1 MEKKFYELTNP
12 QKSILLTEQFYDN
25 TSINNICGT
34 AIMNA
39 KLDFSLL
46 EQAIN
51 LLVKNNDS
59 FRLQLELVNNEV
71 KQYLT
76 TYTPFQV
83 ELIELTSKEAL
94 PSLENSLIQKHFSLY
109 QSCLFAFKMF
119 RFPNGTGGFMA
130 NVHHIISDSWTLGL
144 LSKEIVNNYIALSK
158 QEEII
163 TNPEFSY
170 LHYIQD
176 EKEYLESNKF
186 KKDEE
191 YWTNLFQTVPEVA
204 SIPSRY
210 AKMSSITSSIAKRC
224 SFSIPTQLMT
234 GIQSLCNSLNITAFN
249 FFIAVYSIYI
259 AKICNLDDFVLATPI
274 LNRTNFKQKNT
285 SGMFINIAPFR
296 ITIPENSTFSEFVGQ
311 IAKNSIGMLR
321 HQRYPYEYILENL
334 RKQDHSLPN
343 LYNIL
348 LSYQITKATEEEEIS
363 YETNWV
369 FNQHTADDIDIHLYD
384 LNSSSQIAISYDY
397 KISKYSSED
406 ITCIHERILHII
418 EQIIQ
423 NANISLEHIELVT
436 PSEKALVLN
445 TYNHTS
451 IEYDKNKS
459 IINFFEE
466 KVLQKPNEPA
476 ITFKGKTLTY
486 QELNEK
492 ANSLAFALRQANVE
506 NNSIVG
512 IMTNRS
518 MEMLISILA
527 VLKAGGAYIPIDP
540 DYPQDRIEYMLTD
553 SKATLLLTQKTLESK
568 VNCQNTILVDLDNQ
582 LYSTNKTNLKNISK
596 PDDLS
601 YLIYTSGSTGKPKGV
616 MLTQKNLSNFYASML
631 QTIAYLKDGQAH
643 SIVSITTLSFDIFG
657 FETLISLCS
666 GLHLYITDY
675 YEQKVSEQL
684 ETLIKENEIEIIQTT
699 PSVMRFHLDNLV
711 NSSDLASL
719 KYVMLA
725 GEQLPKALVDR
736 IKALVPNCT
745 IYNGYGPSETTIFS
759 SIQDVTN
766 LDSINIGR
774 PIGNTQFY
782 ILDKHQNVLPPY
794 CVGEIYIAGEG
805 VGKGYLYQPELTK
818 ASFLPNP
825 FHTHSPLYKTG
836 DLGMWIDGGFVEC
849 KGRIDHQVKL
859 RGLRVELGEIENKI
873 NTFQNNHN
881 TKSAVIVKKENGKDT
896 LYAFI
901 ESATNFNLADLKSH
915 LLKNLPNYMLP
926 SHFVLIPK
934 LPQTPNGKIDRKIL
948 QTYQDTTILDNKQT
962 YQPPR
967 NDLETAIVNTI
978 ATKLHIE
985 NFGIDNNIF
994 DYGADSLAIISILTD
1009 LFQYNLNL
1017 KVYDFYKYP
1026 TIRQLYDNLLI
1037 EEKRKENLEISRYNK
1052 ITQIVRT
1059 FTTNTAC
1066 QPTFEKKIILL
1077 TGATGFLGS
1086 HLLAQLLNCPEK
1098 LNKIYCFIR
1107 SKSNIDPTKRLLDKF
1122 HFYFGSQYD
1131 SLINQY
1137 VRVIPSEIVKEG
1149 FGLKKEQLEEIA
1161 TNVDLVIHSAAN
1173 VKHYG
1178 KYEDFE
1184 MANVTATKN
1193 IIKFCFAHNIPLHYI
1208 STMTV
1213 SGNYLLAQNDMSIT
1227 FNENSFFENQNF
1239 DQNVYSKSKL
1249 LAEAEIIE
1257 NMENGLKATI
1267 YRMGDLL
1274 GRYVDGGFQ
1283 ENIDKNATYL
1293 RLKSIMDIGCIP
1305 DTIANNPLEF
1315 TPIDCAAKAVTTI
1328 IWSTAPHNRIF
1339 NIYNPN
1345 MIVTDNL
1352 INYINKLGYMV
1363 HIVSKEDFM
1372 NTIHLLSS
1380 DVNNQQKLS
1389 GIINDFTKD
1398 NDLVYSHIIK
1408 QDNTITCEYLKNLGF
1423 IWPNLSLDYI
1433 SKLITYMK
1441 TVGFIQ

>member
-1 MEKKFYELTNP
+1 MEKNFYELTNP
-12 QKSILLTEQFYDN
+12 QKSILLTEQFYSN

-34 AIMNA
+34 AILKT

-46 EQAIN
+46 EKAMN

-76 TYTPFQV
+76 AYSPFQI
-83 ELIELTSKEAL
+83 ELIDVNTKEDL
-94 PSLENSLIQKHFSLY
+94 PALENSLIQKHFPLY

-119 RFPNGTGGFMA
+119 RFPDGTGGFSV

-144 LSKEIVNNYIALSK
+144 LSKEIVNNYIALLK
-158 QEEII
+158 QEEI
-163 TNPEFSY
+163 TANPEFSY
-170 LHYIQD
+170 LNYIQD

-191 YWTNLFQTVPEVA
+191 YWNNIFQSVPEIA

-210 AKMSSITSSIAKRC
+210 TQTTSITSSIAKRC
-224 SFSIPTQLMT
+224 SFSIPAQLMN
-234 GIQSLCNSLNITAFN
+234 GINTLCSSLNITAFN
-249 FFIAVYSIYI
+249 FFMAVYSIYI
-259 AKICNLDDFVLATPI
+259 SKICNLNDFVLATPI

-296 ITIPENSTFSEFVGQ
+296 ITIPQGITFADFVSQ

-321 HQRYPYEYILENL
+321 HQRYPYEYVLENL

-348 LSYQITKATEEEEIS
+348 LSYQITKATEEEEIE
-363 YETNWV
+363 YETNWA
-369 FNQHTADDIDIHLYD
+369 FNQNTADDIDIHLYD
-384 LNSSSQIAISYDY
+384 LNSSGQIDISYDY

-406 ITCIHERILHII
+406 ITCMHERILHMIK
-418 EQIIQ
+418 QIIQ
-423 NANISLEHIELVT
+423 NANLSLDTIEFVT
-436 PSEKALVLN
+436 PSEKDLVVN
-445 TYNHTS
+445 TYNHTV
-451 IEYDKNKS
+451 IEYDKEKS
-459 IINFFEE
+459 IIHFFEE
-466 KVLQKPNEPA
+466 QVLQKPNEPA
-476 ITFKGKTLTY
+476 ITFKGKTMTY
-486 QELNEK
+486 FELNQK
-492 ANSLAFALRQANVE
+492 ANSLAFALRNANVT
-506 NNSIVG
+506 NNAIVG

-518 MEMLISILA
+518 FEMMVSILA

-553 SKATLLLTQKTLESK
+553 SKATLLLTQKELENK
-568 VNCQNTILVDLDNQ
+568 VNCQNKIMVDLDSELYLVNQ
-582 LYSTNKTNLKNISK
+582 TNLKNISK

-631 QTIAYLKDGQAH
+631 QTIAYLKDGQPH

-675 YEQKVSEQL
+675 YEQKVTEQL
-684 ETLIKENEIEIIQTT
+684 EKLIKENEIEIIQTT
-699 PSVMRFHLDNLV
+699 PSVMRFHLDNIVDLK
-711 NSSDLASL
+711 SLASL

-725 GEQLPKALVDR
+725 GEQLPKTLVDR
-736 IKALVPNCT
+736 IKDIVPNCT

-759 SIQDVTN
+759 SVQDVTN
-766 LDSINIGR
+766 LDTINIGR

-782 ILDKHQNVLPPY
+782 ILDPHKNVLPPY

-805 VGKGYLYQPELTK
+805 VGKGYLYQPELTN
-818 ASFLPNP
+818 ASFLTNP
-825 FHTHSPLYKTG
+825 FHSKSPLYKTG
-836 DLGMWIDGGFVEC
+836 DLGRWIDGGFVEC

-873 NTFQNNHN
+873 NAFKHDNK

-901 ESATNFNLADLKSH
+901 ESGTDFDLADLKSH
-915 LLKNLPNYMLP
+915 LLKNLPNYMIP
-926 SHFVLIPK
+926 SHFVVIPK

-948 QTYQDTTILDNKQT
+948 QTYNTTVITNKNS

-967 NDLETAIVNTI
+967 NDLETAILNTI
-978 ATKLHIE
+978 TTKLQLKD
-985 NFGIDNNIF
+985 FGIDSNIF
-994 DYGADSLAIISILTD
+994 DYGADSLTIINILTD

-1026 TIRQLYDNLLI
+1026 TVRELYDNLLV
-1037 EEKRKENLEISRYNK
+1037 EEKRKENAQISRYNK
-1052 ITQIVRT
+1052 ITQLVRT
-1059 FTTNTAC
+1059 FSTNTIC
-1066 QPTFEKKIILL
+1066 QPIIEKKTVLL

-1086 HLLAQLLNCPEK
+1086 HLLAQLLDCPEK
-1098 LNKIYCFIR
+1098 LNKVYCFIR
-1107 SKSNIDPTKRLLDKF
+1107 CKANIEPIKRLLDKF
-1122 HFYFGSQYD
+1122 RFYFGNQYD
-1131 SLINQY
+1131 ALIKQY
-1137 VRVIPSEIVKEG
+1137 VTVIPSEIVKEG
-1149 FGLKKEQLEEIA
+1149 FNLPKEQLEELA
-1161 TNVDLVIHSAAN
+1161 SKVDLVIHSAAN

-1184 MANVTATKN
+1184 IANVTATQN
-1193 IIKFCFAHNIPLHYI
+1193 IINFCLSYNIPLHYI

-1257 NMENGLKATI
+1257 NIENGLKATI

-1274 GRYVDGGFQ
+1274 GRYTDGGFQ

-1293 RLKSIMDIGCIP
+1293 RLKSIMDIGYIP
-1305 DTIANNPLEF
+1305 DTIAKNPLEF
-1315 TPIDCAAKAVTTI
+1315 TPIDCAAKAVITI
-1328 IWSTAPHNRIF
+1328 IWSTAAHNRIF

-1345 MIVTDNL
+1345 MIITDDL
-1352 INYINKLGYMV
+1352 ISYINKLGYMV
-1363 HIVSKEDFM
+1363 SVVPKEDFM

-1380 DVNNQQKLS
+1380 DINNQQKLS

-1408 QDNTITCEYLKNLGF
+1408 QDNTITCKYLENLGF
-1423 IWPNLSLDYI
+1423 TWPNLSLDYI
-1433 SKLITYMK
+1433 NKLIIYMK
-1441 TVGFIQ
+1441 KVGFIQ

>member
-12 QKSILLTEQFYDN
+12 QKSILLTEQFYSN
-25 TSINNICGT
+25 TSINHICGT
-34 AIMNA
+34 AIL
-39 KLDFSLL
+39 KTKIDFSLL

-59 FRLQLELVNNEV
+59 FRLQLQLVNNVV

-83 ELIELTSKEAL
+83 DLVDVHSKEDLPAL
-94 PSLENSLIQKHFSLY
+94 EHSLIQKPFTLY

-119 RFPNGTGGFMA
+119 RFPDGTGGFSV

-144 LSKEIVNNYIALSK
+144 LSKEIVNSYLALLK
-158 QEEII
+158 QEEIT

-170 LHYIQD
+170 LHYVED
-176 EKEYLESNKF
+176 EQEYLESNKL

-191 YWTNLFQTVPEVA
+191 YWNNIFQTIPEIA

-210 AKMSSITSSIAKRC
+210 TQTTSITSSVAKRC

-234 GIQSLCNSLNITAFN
+234 GIHSLCSSLNITAFN
-249 FFIAVYSIYI
+249 FFMAVYSIYI
-259 AKICNLDDFVLATPI
+259 AKICNLNDFVLATPI
-274 LNRTNFKQKNT
+274 LNRTNYKQKNT

-296 ITIPENSTFSEFVGQ
+296 ITIPEDVTFADFVSQ
-311 IAKNSIGMLR
+311 VAKNSIGMLR
-321 HQRYPYEYILENL
+321 HQRYPYEYVLENL
-334 RKQDHSLPN
+334 RKQDHTLPN

-348 LSYQITKATEEEEIS
+348 LSYQITKATEEEEIE
-363 YETNWV
+363 YETNWA
-369 FNQHTADDIDIHLYD
+369 FNQNTADDIDVHLYD
-384 LNSSSQIAISYDY
+384 LNSSGQIDISYDY

-406 ITCIHERILHII
+406 ITCMHERILHII
-418 EQIIQ
+418 KQIIQ
-423 NANISLEHIELVT
+423 DAHISLDTIEFAT
-436 PSEKALVLN
+436 PSEQDLVVN
-445 TYNHTS
+445 TYNHTD
-451 IEYDKNKS
+451 INYDKTKA
-459 IINFFEE
+459 IIEFFEE
-466 KVLQKPNEPA
+466 QVLQKPNEPA

-486 QELNEK
+486 LELNEK
-492 ANSLAFALRQANVE
+492 VNSLAFALRNAHVT

-512 IMTNRS
+512 VMTDRS
-518 MEMLISILA
+518 LEMLVSILA

-553 SKATLLLTQKTLESK
+553 SKATLLLTKKELEHK
-568 VNCQNTILVDLDNQ
+568 VNCQNKILVDLSNE
-582 LYSTNKTNLKNISK
+582 LYQANHTNLRNISK

-631 QTIAYLKDGQAH
+631 QTIAYLKDKQPH

-675 YEQKVSEQL
+675 YEQKVTEQL
-684 ETLIKENEIEIIQTT
+684 EKLIKEHKIEIIQTT
-699 PSVMRFHLDNLV
+699 PSVMRFHLDNVV
-711 NSSDLASL
+711 NPKNLASL

-725 GEQLPKALVDR
+725 GEQLPKTLVER
-736 IKALVPNCT
+736 IKDMVPNCT

-759 SIQDVTN
+759 SVQDVTN
-766 LDSINIGR
+766 LDTINIGR

-782 ILDKHQNVLPPY
+782 ILDKNKKVLPPY
-794 CVGEIYIAGEG
+794 CVGEIYIAGDG

-818 ASFLPNP
+818 ASFLNNP
-825 FHTHSPLYKTG
+825 FHDHSFLYKTG
-836 DLGMWIDGGFVEC
+836 DLGRWIDGGFVEC

-873 NTFQNNHN
+873 NTFKADNK

-901 ESATNFNLADLKSH
+901 ESATTVDLADLKAH
-915 LLKNLPNYMLP
+915 LLKNLPNYMIP
-926 SHFVLIPK
+926 SHFVFIPK

-948 QTYQDTTILDNKQT
+948 QTYDTTVISNKNS

-967 NDLETAIVNTI
+967 NELETAILKTI
-978 ATKLHIE
+978 TTKLQVKD
-985 NFGIDNNIF
+985 FGIDSNIF
-994 DYGADSLAIISILTD
+994 DYGADSLMIINILTD
-1009 LFQYNLNL
+1009 LFQYDLNL

-1026 TIRQLYDNLLI
+1026 TVRELYDNLLI
-1037 EEKRKENLEISRYNK
+1037 EEKRKENVEISRYNQ
-1052 ITQIVRT
+1052 ITQIVRS
-1059 FTTNTAC
+1059 FTTTTTC
-1066 QPTFEKKIILL
+1066 QPISEKKTVLL

-1086 HLLAQLLNCPEK
+1086 HLLAQLLDCPEK
-1098 LNKIYCFIR
+1098 LNKVYCFVR
-1107 SKSNIDPTKRLLDKF
+1107 SKANLNPTKRLLDKF
-1122 HFYFGSQYD
+1122 HFYFGNRYD

-1137 VRVIPSEIVKEG
+1137 VKVVPSEIVKEG
-1149 FGLKKEQLEEIA
+1149 FGIPKEQLEELA
-1161 TNVDLVIHSAAN
+1161 NTVDLVLHSAAN

-1193 IIKFCFAHNIPLHYI
+1193 IISFCLVHNIPLHYI

-1257 NMENGLKATI
+1257 NMEKGLKATI

-1305 DTIANNPLEF
+1305 DSIAQNPLEF
-1315 TPIDCAAKAVTTI
+1315 TPIDCAAKAVVTI
-1328 IWSTAPHNRIF
+1328 IWSTAPYNRIF

-1345 MIVTDNL
+1345 MIITDDL
-1352 INYINKLGYMV
+1352 INYINELGYV
-1363 HIVSKEDFM
+1363 VSVVSKEDFM
-1372 NTIHLLSS
+1372 NTILLLSS
-1380 DVNNQQKLS
+1380 DINNQKKLS

-1408 QDNTITCEYLKNLGF
+1408 QDNTITCKYLEHLGF
-1423 IWPNLSLDYI
+1423 TWPNLSLDYI
-1433 SKLITYMK
+1433 KKLITYMK
-1441 TVGFIQ
+1441 KVGFIQ